1 MKTCW
6 KILSYVMT
14 VLLTAAITL
23 SICLITFG
31 PNSKGANKLVQ
42 LETLIG
48 ECFIG
53 EVDVTEMEDAAAIAM
68 VECLDRWSYYIPADE
83 YQAYQEQMANAYVGV
98 GITIQ
103 LDEESEGFRIKE
115 VTQNGPADQA
125 GILVDDILI
134 GAAGRDIRGMDTE
147 GVAALVKGEQNTK
160 VELTI
165 LRGGAEKTF
174 SVTRKKVTVTV
185 ATGIML
191 DDCIGLVTIE
201 NFDDRCAKETI
212 AVIDSLLEQGAT
224 ALVFDV
230 RNNPGGYANEMVEIL
245 DYLLPKGELFR
256 TVDYR
261 GKEDVE
267 MSDAKCLDIPMAVL
281 VNGNSYSAAE
291 FFAAALNDY
300 DAAVIVGEQTSGK
313 GHFQNTFKLSDG
325 SAVSLSVGKYFTPGG
340 VSLEGVGITPEVP
353 VVVDDETAARIYYN
367 QLPPAEDPQIQAAI
381 AALKGQNNG

>member
-1 MKTCW
+1 MKVCW

-23 SICLITFG
+23 TICLITFG

-53 EVDVTEMEDAAAIAM
+53 EVDVSEMEDAAAIAM
-68 VECLDRWSYYIPADE
+68 VECLDRWSYYIPADQ
-83 YQAYQEQMANAYVGV
+83 YQAYQEQMDNAYVGV

-103 LDEESEGFRIKE
+103 LDEESKGFRIKE
-115 VTQNGPADQA
+115 VTQNGPAREA
-125 GILVDDILI
+125 GIQVDDILI
-134 GAAGRDIRGMDTE
+134 GAAGQDIRGMDTE
-147 GVAALVKGEQNTK
+147 GVAGLVKGKENTK
-160 VELTI
+160 VELTV
-165 LRGGAEKTF
+165 LRDGEEKRFT
-174 SVTRKKVTVTV
+174 VTRKKVAVTV
-185 ATGIML
+185 ATGTML
-191 DDCIGLVTIE
+191 DGGIGLVTIE
-201 NFDDRCAKETI
+201 NFDARCAEETI
-212 AVIDSLLEQGAT
+212 AAIDSLVEQGAK
-224 ALVFDV
+224 AIIFDV
-230 RNNPGGYANEMVEIL
+230 RNNPGGFAAEMVEIL

-261 GKEDVE
+261 DREDVQ
-267 MSDAKCLDIPMAVL
+267 MSDAKYLDLPMAVL
-281 VNGNSYSAAE
+281 VNRNSYSAAE

-300 DAAVIVGEQTSGK
+300 DAAVIVGEKTSGK
-313 GHFQNTFKLSDG
+313 GHFQNTFELSDG

-353 VVVDDETAARIYYN
+353 VAVNEETEALIYYN

-381 AALKGQNNG
+381 AALNPT

>member
-1 MKTCW
+1 MKVCW

-23 SICLITFG
+23 TICLITFG

-53 EVDVTEMEDAAAIAM
+53 EVDVSEMEDAAAIAM
-68 VECLDRWSYYIPADE
+68 VECLDRWSYYIPADQ
-83 YQAYQEQMANAYVGV
+83 YQAYQEQMDNAYVGV

-103 LDEESEGFRIKE
+103 LDEESKGFRIKE
-115 VTQNGPADQA
+115 VTQNGPAREA
-125 GILVDDILI
+125 GIQVDDILI
-134 GAAGRDIRGMDTE
+134 GAAGQDIRGMDTE
-147 GVAALVKGEQNTK
+147 GVAGLVKGKENTK
-160 VELTI
+160 VELTV
-165 LRGGAEKTF
+165 LRDGEEKRFT
-174 SVTRKKVTVTV
+174 VTRKKVAVTV
-185 ATGIML
+185 ATGTML
-191 DDCIGLVTIE
+191 DGGIGLVTIE
-201 NFDDRCAKETI
+201 NFDARCAEETI
-212 AVIDSLLEQGAT
+212 AAIDSLVEQGAT
-224 ALVFDV
+224 AIIFDV
-230 RNNPGGYANEMVEIL
+230 RNNPGGFAAEMVEIL

-261 GKEDVE
+261 DREDVQ
-267 MSDAKCLDIPMAVL
+267 MSDAKYLDLPMAVL
-281 VNGNSYSAAE
+281 VNRNSYSAAE

-313 GHFQNTFKLSDG
+313 GHFQNTFELSDG

-353 VVVDDETAARIYYN
+353 VAVNEETEALIYYN

-381 AALKGQNNG
+381 AALNPTK

>member
-1 MKTCW
+1 MKVCW

-23 SICLITFG
+23 TICLITFG

-42 LETLIG
+42 LENLIG

-53 EVDVTEMEDAAAIAM
+53 EVDVSEMEDAAAIAM
-68 VECLDRWSYYIPADE
+68 VECLDRWSYYIPADQ
-83 YQAYQEQMANAYVGV
+83 YQAYQEQMDNAYVGV

-103 LDEESEGFRIKE
+103 LDEESKGFRIKE
-115 VTQNGPADQA
+115 VTQNGPAREA
-125 GILVDDILI
+125 GIQVDDILI
-134 GAAGRDIRGMDTE
+134 GAAGQDIRGMDTE
-147 GVAALVKGEQNTK
+147 GVAGLVKGKENTK
-160 VELTI
+160 VELTV
-165 LRGGAEKTF
+165 LRDGEEKRFT
-174 SVTRKKVTVTV
+174 VTRKKVAVTV
-185 ATGIML
+185 ATGTML
-191 DDCIGLVTIE
+191 DGGIGLVTIE
-201 NFDDRCAKETI
+201 NFDARCAEETI
-212 AVIDSLLEQGAT
+212 AAIDSLVEQGAT
-224 ALVFDV
+224 AIIFDV
-230 RNNPGGYANEMVEIL
+230 RNNPGGFAAEMVEIL

-261 GKEDVE
+261 DREDVQ
-267 MSDAKCLDIPMAVL
+267 MSDAKYLDLPMAVL
-281 VNGNSYSAAE
+281 VNRNSYSAAE

-313 GHFQNTFKLSDG
+313 GHFQNTFELSDG

-353 VVVDDETAARIYYN
+353 VAVNEETEALIYYN

-381 AALKGQNNG
+381 AALNPTK